1 MKSVLMAMMVMVLL
15 IGASACSDGGGEK
28 ETTVVD
34 TVTRGIIR
42 GHYTFGHE
50 VRALRP
56 CGEDED
62 LWVIDRTDLLPELFR
77 QLVGPLKGDPRI
89 SVIATG
95 TTGPSQAD
103 GFGAQYPGT
112 VFIDEVI
119 YAALEG
125 FECDFD
131 VTGFVFRAFGN
142 EPFWMVE
149 VLPGSMRLIR
159 PGSPELTWPGVSEE
173 KKGDVIV
180 LAGTGGE
187 ISGSLTI
194 EPGPGY
200 DNMSGSYFHHK
211 ANFDLDGEIF
221 SGAALRGLATTG
233 GHPSE

>member
-1 MKSVLMAMMVMVLL
+1 MKSVLVAMMMMALL
-15 IGASACSDGGGEK
+15 FGTSACSEGGAEK
-28 ETTVVD
+28 ESTEVD
-34 TVTRGIIR
+34 TVSRGIIR

-56 CGEDED
+56 CGEEED
-62 LWVIDRTDLLPELFR
+62 LWVVDRTDMLSQLFR

-95 TTGPSQAD
+95 STGPAPAE
-103 GFGAQYPGT
+103 GFGAEYAGT
-112 VFIDEVI
+112 VTIDEVV

-131 VTGFVFRAFGN
+131 VTGFVYRAYGN

-149 VLPGSMRLIR
+149 VLPGAMRLFR
-159 PGSPELTWPGVSEE
+159 PDSPELIWPEVSEE
-173 KKGDVIV
+173 RKGDLVV
-180 LAGTGGE
+180 LRGGGGE
-187 ISGSLTI
+187 IPATLTI

-211 ANFDLDGEIF
+211 SRFDLDGEIF
-221 SGAALRGLATTG
+221 TGAALRGLAATG
-233 GHPSE
+233 GNPSE